1 MKIALIGCNGFVG
14 NYLKKYLKRSQNE
27 CSYVDRSNYNKLSKD
42 YYDIVINSSM
52 PSKRYWARL
61 NPELDHIETVE
72 KTKNI
77 IENWN
82 FKKLVQ
88 ISSVSARCQTDTVY
102 GMNKKK

>member
-14 NYLKKYLKRSQNE
+14 NYLKKYLKQSQNE

-52 PSKRYWARL
+52 PSKRYWARQ
-61 NPELDHIETVE
+61 NPALDYIETVE

-77 IENWN
+77 RPDL
-82 FKKLVQ
+82 F
-88 ISSVSARCQTDTVY
+88 
-102 GMNKKK
+102 NKKEKKQD